1 MIFNIKTT
9 FVIILMSNE
18 HNIKNIYNNMDLLVE
33 DMFDKYFKGK
43 DIFKNI
49 KYDEI
54 TKSNEM
60 NIIFSELQ
68 IVTITINAVL
78 SIDINYPN
86 FVLFINNNESCIPKV
101 KIDKDIEFYN
111 CFSFKININDNL
123 LNVKYFKNG
132 SLQITGCKRVE
143 NITQLIS
150 FLVKHINENK
160 DKLID
165 INPSN
170 YKAIKLLEKLK
181 INELRNIGLKYSIP
195 NYNKLKKQNLIEK
208 IINTTLYLNDNK
220 IVNKYNKSN
229 IDKFD
234 IEDADIKISMIN
246 SSYGFYNNINDVNHS
261 FEIDRK
267 RLFNYIKNNTELSC
281 YYDNTQHQGV
291 KINFMFN
298 EDKNG
303 VCKCKQNCILI
314 HKKNRT
320 CKKITILIFNSAKVV
335 ITGSNSFE
343 RTKLCYDFINKII
356 LDNYK
361 KFVQFKI

>member
-1 MIFNIKTT
+1 MNQDNI
-9 FVIILMSNE
+9 E
-18 HNIKNIYNNMDLLVE
+18 NIYINMNILIE
-33 DMFDKYFKGK
+33 DMFDKYSKGK

-49 KYDEI
+49 KYQKLKNNID
-54 TKSNEM
+54 M
-60 NIIFSELQ
+60 NIVFSELK

-78 SIDINYPN
+78 SIDINYKN
-86 FVLFINNNESCIPKV
+86 FVLFINNNKLCIPKV

-111 CFSFKININDNL
+111 CFSFKIDINGNL

-160 DKLID
+160 DELID

-195 NYNKLKKQNLIEK
+195 NYNKLKKKNLIEK
-208 IINTTLYLNDNK
+208 IISNTSYLDENK
-220 IVNKYNKSN
+220 IINKYNRTN
-229 IDKFD
+229 IDKFN

-246 SSYGFYNNINDVNHS
+246 SSYGIYNNINSVNHD

-267 RLFNYIKNNTELSC
+267 RLFNYIKNNTRLSC

-298 EDKNG
+298 EDRDG
-303 VCKCKQNCILI
+303 ICKCKQNCILI
-314 HKKNRT
+314 HKKNRK

-343 RTKLCYDFINKII
+343 HSKLCYDFINKIVT
-356 LDNYK
+356 DNYK
-361 KFVQFKI
+361 NFVQFKI